1 MRQLASRTD
10 AAVRERIERTKGA
23 DTAQHINTKG
33 NFMAAKFEIYKD
45 KAGEFRFRLKAT
57 NGQTIL
63 ASEGYKARAGCM
75 NGVESVRKNAPDDA
89 RYERKAT
96 ESGKYRFNLKSGN
109 NQVIGTSESYETEK
123 ARDGGIESVKKNAP
137 VAVIADMTEP
147 TGKSVPGTPPAEAA
161 V

>member
-1 MRQLASRTD
+1 
-10 AAVRERIERTKGA
+10 
-23 DTAQHINTKG
+23 
-33 NFMAAKFEIYKD
+33 MAAKFEIYQD
-45 KAGEFRFRLKAT
+45 KAGKFRFRLKVT
-57 NGQTIL
+57 NGQTIH
-63 ASEGYKARAGCM
+63 ASEGYKARAGRV
-75 NGVESVRKNAPDDA
+75 NRVESVRKNAANEA
-89 RYERKAT
+89 RYERKTT

-137 VAVIADMTEP
+137 AAIIADMTEP

>member
-1 MRQLASRTD
+1 
-10 AAVRERIERTKGA
+10 
-23 DTAQHINTKG
+23 
-33 NFMAAKFEIYKD
+33 MAAKFEVYKD

-75 NGVESVRKNAPDDA
+75 NGVESVRKNAPDDS
-89 RYERKAT
+89 RYERKTT

-137 VAVIADMTEP
+137 VAIIADMTEP
-147 TGKSVPGTPPAEAA
+147 TGKSATNAPSAA
-161 V
+161 TAV